1 MKWNMT
7 LLQPPRTKYLMNST
21 ITSSHDVLEPV
32 YEDLDAP
39 KPAVTDG
46 SQSEVEAK
54 PVPPPRSR
62 QSQSQY
68 DDINIVY
75 SADTTSNTTN
85 AVNSQ
90 LGEYPADYKAPR
102 PVRPPPRPPLSKCM
116 TSMKLKAAVEED
128 NHCISSNSEP
138 TPPADTPEEIPS
150 PPPPRPERR
159 PSPSSF
165 YGPHSTMGPKY
176 ESYTDESQQSSHYY
190 MSFMQESP
198 ASAASEEEVTPCGT
212 FNTATDLPAVP
223 PRFRKFPL
231 PSSASLCETSPLQA
245 TDRTD
250 RPAVPP
256 RLRQSSLP
264 CSASICETSPLQKP
278 PPPSFSPPSPPLKGK
293 ALESVRYSEI
303 QDPPYLDILPGDVD
317 NRTKER
323 PAVRYQSDGCSPHQQ
338 TPEDKEEITGML
350 RWLIRVSKSD
360 SMAPSLYG
368 LSLEE
373 EIRSFNQRAINV
385 RKALRLYNLLMMKRS
400 ESLRTIIGEFSSIS
414 DSLDKIKKTAKTMGI
429 AGGTTGAVG
438 GVTAVL
444 GVVFAPVTFGT
455 SLIATAVGAGMVAS
469 AGGMGAHTAKINKKI
484 VNKMTVEKLVYEYKG
499 NVVELE
505 HCLGFILSGMNELR
519 RHDIARLQRAGAQP
533 DALKTA
539 HLSQSVFNMNND
551 RKTSNAHAG
560 GMSSERLLQDF
571 VKEMDQYFT
580 EKDDQKL
587 KKSKR
592 SRFSGRVRLLANNLA
607 DELDHLNRM
616 WEVFS

>member
-1 MKWNMT
+1 MMD
-7 LLQPPRTKYLMNST
+7 
-21 ITSSHDVLEPV
+21 SSE
-32 YEDLDAP
+32 
-39 KPAVTDG
+39 K
-46 SQSEVEAK
+46 
-54 PVPPPRSR
+54 
-62 QSQSQY
+62 
-68 DDINIVY
+68 
-75 SADTTSNTTN
+75 
-85 AVNSQ
+85 
-90 LGEYPADYKAPR
+90 
-102 PVRPPPRPPLSKCM
+102 
-116 TSMKLKAAVEED
+116 
-128 NHCISSNSEP
+128 
-138 TPPADTPEEIPS
+138 
-150 PPPPRPERR
+150 
-159 PSPSSF
+159 
-165 YGPHSTMGPKY
+165 
-176 ESYTDESQQSSHYY
+176 SYTDESQQSSHYY
-190 MSFMQESP
+190 MSFMRESP
-198 ASAASEEEVTPCGT
+198 ASAASSEE
-212 FNTATDLPAVP
+212 ATDRTDRPAVP
-223 PRFRKFPL
+223 PRLRKFPL
-231 PSSASLCETSPLQA
+231 TSSASLCETSPLQA

-264 CSASICETSPLQKP
+264 CSASFCETSPLQKP

-293 ALESVRYSEI
+293 ALESVYCEI
-303 QDPPYLDILPGDVD
+303 RDPPYLEILPGDVD

-323 PAVRYQSDGCSPHQQ
+323 PAVRYQSDGCSPPQQ
-338 TPEDKEEITGML
+338 TPVDKEDITGML
-350 RWLIRVSKSD
+350 RWLIRVSNSD

-368 LSLEE
+368 LTLEE

-385 RKALRLYNLLMMKRS
+385 RKALRLYNLLMMKRN

-469 AGGMGAHTAKINKKI
+469 AGGMGAHTVKINKKI

-551 RKTSNAHAG
+551 RKTSNAHTG

-587 KKSKR
+587 KKSNR
-592 SRFSGRVRLLANNLA
+592 SRFSGRVRLLAKNLA

>member
-1 MKWNMT
+1 
-7 LLQPPRTKYLMNST
+7 MNST
-21 ITSSHDVLEPV
+21 ITSSQDVLEPV
-32 YEDLDAP
+32 YEDPDAP
-39 KPAVTDG
+39 KPAVPDG

-62 QSQSQY
+62 QSQSQCN
-68 DDINIVY
+68 DNVY

-90 LGEYPADYKAPR
+90 LGEYPADYKTPR

-116 TSMKLKAAVEED
+116 TTIKLKAAVDED
-128 NHCISSNSEP
+128 YHCISSNSEP
-138 TPPADTPEEIPS
+138 TPPAVTPEKIQSP
-150 PPPPRPERR
+150 PPPPRPKCR

-165 YGPHSTMGPKY
+165 YGPHSTNGLTS

-190 MSFMQESP
+190 VSFMRESP
-198 ASAASEEEVTPCGT
+198 ASAASGEQVNPCGT
-212 FNTATDLPAVP
+212 FNPTTDRPAAP
-223 PRFRKFPL
+223 PRFRKYPL
-231 PSSASLCETSPLQA
+231 PCSVSLCETSPLQS
-245 TDRTD
+245 TDSTD
-250 RPAVPP
+250 RPAVPL

-264 CSASICETSPLQKP
+264 CSVSLCETSPLQTKP
-278 PPPSFSPPSPPLKGK
+278 PPPSFSPPSPPSKGK
-293 ALESVRYSEI
+293 ALESVYSEI
-303 QDPPYLDILPGDVD
+303 QYPPYLDVLPEDVD
-317 NRTKER
+317 KRTKER
-323 PAVRYQSDGCSPHQQ
+323 PAVRYQNDRCSPHQQ
-338 TPEDKEEITGML
+338 TPKDKEDLIGML

-368 LSLEE
+368 LTIEE

-385 RKALRLYNLLMMKRS
+385 RKALRLYNLLMMKRN

-414 DSLDKIKKTAKTMGI
+414 DGLDKIKKTAKTMGI

-444 GVVFAPVTFGT
+444 GIAFAPVTFGT

-469 AGGMGAHTAKINKKI
+469 AGGMGAHSAKVNKKI

-533 DALKTA
+533 DALKMA
-539 HLSQSVFNMNND
+539 HLSQSVFNVNND
-551 RKTSNAHAG
+551 RKTSNAHTG

-587 KKSKR
+587 KKSNR
-592 SRFSGRVRLLANNLA
+592 SRFSGRVRLLAKNLA

-616 WEVFS
+616 WEMFS

>member
-7 LLQPPRTKYLMNST
+7 LLNPPRTKYLMNST
-21 ITSSHDVLEPV
+21 ITSSPDVQEPV

-46 SQSEVEAK
+46 SQSEVKAK

-62 QSQSQY
+62 RSQSQCN
-68 DDINIVY
+68 DNNNVY

-85 AVNSQ
+85 AV
-90 LGEYPADYKAPR
+90 
-102 PVRPPPRPPLSKCM
+102 
-116 TSMKLKAAVEED
+116 
-128 NHCISSNSEP
+128 
-138 TPPADTPEEIPS
+138 PPAVTPEKIQSP
-150 PPPPRPERR
+150 PPPPRPKCR

-165 YGPHSTMGPKY
+165 YGSHSTMGLTS
-176 ESYTDESQQSSHYY
+176 ESYTDGSQQSSHYY
-190 MSFMQESP
+190 VSFMQESP
-198 ASAASEEEVTPCGT
+198 ASAASEEQ
-212 FNTATDLPAVP
+212 ATDSTDRPAVP
-223 PRFRKFPL
+223 PRFRKYPL
-231 PSSASLCETSPLQA
+231 PCSVSLCETSPLQA
-245 TDRTD
+245 THSTD
-250 RPAVPP
+250 RPAVPL

-264 CSASICETSPLQKP
+264 CSASLCETSPLQTKP
-278 PPPSFSPPSPPLKGK
+278 TPPSFSPPSPPSKGK
-293 ALESVRYSEI
+293 ALESVYSEI
-303 QDPPYLDILPGDVD
+303 QYPPYLDVLPEDVD
-317 NRTKER
+317 KRTKER
-323 PAVRYQSDGCSPHQQ
+323 PAVRYQSDCCSPHQQ
-338 TPEDKEEITGML
+338 TPEGKEDLIGML

-368 LSLEE
+368 LTIEE

-385 RKALRLYNLLMMKRS
+385 RKALRLYNLLMMKRN
-400 ESLRTIIGEFSSIS
+400 ESLRTIISELSSIS
-414 DSLDKIKKTAKTMGI
+414 DSLDKMKKTAKTMGI

-444 GVVFAPVTFGT
+444 GIVFAPVTFGT

-469 AGGMGAHTAKINKKI
+469 AGGMGAHSAKVNKKI

-519 RHDIARLQRAGAQP
+519 RHDIARLQRAGAQT

-551 RKTSNAHAG
+551 RKTSNAHTG

-587 KKSKR
+587 KKSNR
-592 SRFSGRVRLLANNLA
+592 SRFSGRVCLLAKNLA
-607 DELDHLNRM
+607 DELDHLTHM
-616 WEVFS
+616 WEMFS